1 MGKLETNVTA
11 TELLEEIKDN
21 FGMGDSDELTELTKL
36 GEYRNRST
44 SNNNNINNNNNTT
57 NNTTNIN
64 INNSNSS
71 TNNQFNKFDSVNAAS
86 ALVIGKNQ
94 DFQSFNNN
102 V

>member
-1 MGKLETNVTA
+1 
-11 TELLEEIKDN
+11 
-21 FGMGDSDELTELTKL
+21 MGDSDELTELTKL

-71 TNNQFNKFDSVNAAS
+71 TNNQFNKFIKFKFLIVDTVRIRKKPQTTIAEI
-86 ALVIGKNQ
+86 LVFEKLLE
-94 DFQSFNNN
+94 SFNEQIELIEF
-102 V
+102 